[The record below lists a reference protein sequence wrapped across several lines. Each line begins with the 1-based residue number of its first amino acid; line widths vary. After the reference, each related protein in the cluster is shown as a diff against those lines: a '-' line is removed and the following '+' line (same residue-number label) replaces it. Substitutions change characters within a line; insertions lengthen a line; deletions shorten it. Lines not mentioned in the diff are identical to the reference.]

1 VDKNIA
7 IGSRMYELMSK
18 RIEQLKR
25 KIAEVEGD
33 QKEVRRKA
41 NETTSGLVN

>member
-1 VDKNIA
+1 
-7 IGSRMYELMSK
+7 MSK

-25 KIAEVEGD
+25 KIAEVKGG

-41 NETTSGLVN
+41 NETTSGLINKMNWCERNEIE

>member
-1 VDKNIA
+1 
-7 IGSRMYELMSK
+7 MSK

-33 QKEVRRKA
+33 QQEVRRKA
-41 NETTSGLVN
+41 RNKTSGLVN

>member
-1 VDKNIA
+1 
-7 IGSRMYELMSK
+7 MYELMSK

-25 KIAEVEGD
+25 KIAEVEGY

-41 NETTSGLVN
+41 RNETSALVN